1 MIFMSKGVKFQ
12 NHQQLFKDADNKVN
26 LNNLM
31 YRLNES
37 KKRERNSNIAISV
50 AAVSAVTVFGII
62 LSL

>member
-1 MIFMSKGVKFQ
+1 MISMSKGVKFQ
-12 NHQQLFKDADNKVN
+12 NHQPLFKDADNKVN

-31 YRLNES
+31 FRLNES

>member
-12 NHQQLFKDADNKVN
+12 NHQQLFKDAGNKVN

>member
-1 MIFMSKGVKFQ
+1 MSKGVKFQ
-12 NHQQLFKDADNKVN
+12 NHQPFFKDADNKVN

>member
-1 MIFMSKGVKFQ
+1 MSKGVKFQ